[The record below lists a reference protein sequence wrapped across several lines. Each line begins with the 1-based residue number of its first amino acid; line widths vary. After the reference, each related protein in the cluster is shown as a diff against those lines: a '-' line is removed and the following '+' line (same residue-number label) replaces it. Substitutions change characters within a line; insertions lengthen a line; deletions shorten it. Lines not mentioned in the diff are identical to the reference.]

1 MARAC
6 SNDLRRKLLEAYS
19 RGEGTERALA
29 ERFGVS
35 YGFVKKI
42 RRQQLRTGK
51 MEAVPY
57 CPGRKARLGAPMR
70 ERLRSWLQ
78 QQPDLTLA
86 ELQEKLLHQARLR
99 VSRPSIRVVLRKKMG
114 LRLKRSRSTPRSR
127 RTRRFSSNGRRSSRG
142 SAR

>member
-1 MARAC
+1 MARAYWD
-6 SNDLRRKLLEAYS
+6 DLRRKILQAYAQ
-19 RGEGTERALA
+19 RQGTELRLA

-51 MEAVPY
+51 MERAPY
-57 CPGRKARLGAPMR
+57 YPGRKPELGESMR
-70 ERLRSWLQ
+70 ERLRQWLQ

-86 ELQEKLLHQARLR
+86 ELQEKLWQQAGLR
-99 VSRPSIRVVLRKKMG
+99 VSQPSIWVVLRKKMG
-114 LRLKRSRSTPRSR
+114 LRLKKSQSTPKSR
-127 RTRRFSSNGRRSSRG
+127 RTPRFSSNGKHSSKP